1 MRGEETGGECS
12 RKRNNE
18 TKQQRE
24 NAIKIEKQVTN
35 REKED
40 LTKKYNGTL
49 K

>member
-1 MRGEETGGECS
+1 MQQEKEQQASKT
-12 RKRNNE
+12 